1 MGIVDLE
8 SSDDAVSVRRCR
20 DRHSAVEQQRRA
32 ERVDGVNNSVDDA
45 GLNQLLGCESC
56 DLPGHSVGRSGR
68 AGHHDV
74 TAHLDDSDPPRRR
87 GSVGVRSDDQR
98 IMRRESA
105 RCVRQVA
112 PQGSDSISI
121 GRQHSDEYVRNPSLD
136 VSDLLRGTG
145 RLERDGAVAG
155 RERTQRRC
163 GPGGSGS
170 ADARFGA
177 FRFVSYRGGSPAP
190 IRHRTSRV
198 PAHLIENDS
207 LTFGEHSPSRRACV
221 ACPRKCRWPAL
232 TVDTVFDCCRP
243 RGSQGC
249 NTSFMEPSATACE
262 GRKGT
267 SNHPNRCVSGV
278 SPPRVSTLIM
288 PF

>member
-1 MGIVDLE
+1 MRDSVWPPSPGASRCRSSIGREPDVDAGGCFLDGRLVTLGSRCVPDDGLDSGIVDLE

-56 DLPGHSVGRSGR
+56 DLPGHSVGRCGR

-177 FRFVSYRGGSPAP
+177 VRFVSYRCGSPAP
-190 IRHRTSRV
+190 IRHRTSR
-198 PAHLIENDS
+198 
-207 LTFGEHSPSRRACV
+207 GAC
-221 ACPRKCRWPAL
+221 AL
-232 TVDTVFDCCRP
+232 DR
-243 RGSQGC
+243 
-249 NTSFMEPSATACE
+249 E
-262 GRKGT
+262 
-267 SNHPNRCVSGV
+267 
-278 SPPRVSTLIM
+278 
-288 PF
+288 